1 MATTQEN
8 MKDTQQK
15 ITFNS
20 DKVKV
25 KTGRVDNSAVVEF
38 EIGEYELENIKELV
52 KIVHK
57 NLKVTVEVLE
67 NY

>member
-1 MATTQEN
+1 MNDNFSKT
-8 MKDTQQK
+8 

-25 KTGRVDNSAVVEF
+25 KTGRVDNSAIVEF

-52 KIVHK
+52 NVVNK
-57 NLKVTVEVLE
+57 NLKIIVEIIDI
-67 NY
+67 